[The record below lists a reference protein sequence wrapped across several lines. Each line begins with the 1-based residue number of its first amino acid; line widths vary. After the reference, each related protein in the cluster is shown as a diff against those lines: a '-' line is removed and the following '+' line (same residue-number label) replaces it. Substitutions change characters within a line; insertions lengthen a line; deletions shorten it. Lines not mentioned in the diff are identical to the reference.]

1 MDPIRKSLRKQLIE
15 RKHTH
20 SKPRPEIEDVNVDI
34 QHHDEESTLIL
45 HDLNV
50 LNSKV
55 NYLTSLN
62 SDLVEFLHSLVKEL
76 EHNND
81 LDISDARRSLTVLLN
96 RSGRRKFYQ
105 QSKRI

>member
-15 RKHTH
+15 RKHRVERPH
-20 SKPRPEIEDVNVDI
+20 PEIEDVDVDT
-34 QHHDEESTLIL
+34 QHHDEESTLIM
-45 HDLNV
+45 HEINV

-55 NYLTSLN
+55 QYLTSLN

-76 EHNND
+76 DHNND
-81 LDISDARRSLTVLLN
+81 LDISDSRRSLTVLLN